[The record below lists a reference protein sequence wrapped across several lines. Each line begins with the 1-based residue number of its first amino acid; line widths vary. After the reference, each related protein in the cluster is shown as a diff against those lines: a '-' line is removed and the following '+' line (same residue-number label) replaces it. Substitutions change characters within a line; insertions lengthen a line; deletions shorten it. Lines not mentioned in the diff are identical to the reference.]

1 MKRVRGTS
9 EKLDV
14 GHGALEV
21 GRWTLEG
28 KRKGKGRR
36 KERRKG
42 RRVGKVK
49 GEEDGRGSRKM
60 DR

>member
-28 KRKGKGRR
+28 KRKRKG
-36 KERRKG
+36 RRKG

-49 GEEDGRGSRKM
+49 SEEDGRGLRKM

>member
-28 KRKGKGRR
+28 KRKRKG
-36 KERRKG
+36 RRKG

-49 GEEDGRGSRKM
+49 SEEDGRGSRKM

>member
-1 MKRVRGTS
+1 MKRVRGKS

-28 KRKGKGRR
+28 KRKRKG
-36 KERRKG
+36 RRKG
-42 RRVGKVK
+42 RRVVKVK
-49 GEEDGRGSRKM
+49 SEEDGRGIRKKE
-60 DR
+60 R

>member
-28 KRKGKGRR
+28 KRKRKGW
-36 KERRKG
+36 RKG